1 MAKKKKEK
9 EDWVARL
16 KRKVKEYFSKE
27 KHKMKGADTVRTKA
41 TEKQLKK
48 SGLTDA
54 DIARFHKKKA
64 KKK

>member
-1 MAKKKKEK
+1 MAKKKKK

-16 KRKVKEYFSKE
+16 KRKVKEYFSGE
-27 KHKMKGADTVRTKA
+27 KHKMKGADTVRTKSV
-41 TEKQLKK
+41 TKSLKH
-48 SGLTDA
+48 SGLTDK